1 MSMNT
6 NMKLKAMSKRKKKR
20 KITIRHIK
28 TRQKIKLPTPHIN
41 QKKVIESTAHYRI
54 VVCGRRWGKTTVGQ
68 IEIVEAAI
76 SGKACWWLAP
86 TYNMADHVWRELKD
100 ACRDLEVTISETA
113 RRLDF
118 KGGGWIAIKSTH
130 TPDNLRGAGLD
141 FAVLDEAAF
150 MEPSVWPQIVRP
162 MLLDRKGHA
171 LLLSSPNGKNWFWE
185 RYTYARNGTSWR
197 PFRFT
202 SFDNPLLDPAELEA
216 IRLQTPERIWLEE
229 YMAEFNDDSGQVF
242 RGVREAATAPLS
254 PVPVGQRCCFG
265 VDWGRENDY
274 TVIVVID
281 ALSHQM
287 LAYDRFN
294 QVNWSLQR
302 GRLRALY
309 DRWQPVSIYAESN
322 SIGSPNI
329 EALQQEG
336 LPVYPFIT
344 TAASKTTLIESLAL
358 AIERADLA
366 LLPDETLLDEL
377 TNYRMERLP
386 AGGYRYSAPSGL
398 HDDMVIATALAWHA
412 CRFSAPSISFA

>member
-1 MSMNT
+1 
-6 NMKLKAMSKRKKKR
+6 
-20 KITIRHIK
+20 
-28 TRQKIKLPTPHIN
+28 
-41 QKKVIESTAHYRI
+41 
-54 VVCGRRWGKTTVGQ
+54 
-68 IEIVEAAI
+68 
-76 SGKACWWLAP
+76 
-86 TYNMADHVWRELKD
+86 MADHVWRDLKL
-100 ACRDLEVTISETA
+100 ACRDLNVTISESA

-162 MLLDRKGHA
+162 MLLERKGRA
-171 LLLSSPNGKNWFWE
+171 LFLSSPNGKNWFWE

-197 PFRFT
+197 SFHFT
-202 SFDNPLLDPAELEA
+202 SFDNPLIDPAELDA
-216 IRLQTPERIWLEE
+216 IRLQTPERVWLEE
-229 YMAEFNDDSGQVF
+229 YMGHFNDESGQVF
-242 RGVREAATAPLS
+242 RAVREAATAPLNAQ
-254 PVPVGQRCCFG
+254 PFAGMRTCFG

-281 ALSHQM
+281 SLTRQM

-294 QVNWSLQR
+294 QVSWSLQR

-309 DRWQPVSIYAESN
+309 DRWQPTAIYAESN
-322 SIGSPNI
+322 SIGAPNI

-344 TAASKTTLIESLAL
+344 TAASKPPLIEALAL
-358 AIERADLA
+358 AIERHDLA
-366 LLPDETLLDEL
+366 LLPDDTLIDEL

-386 AGGYRYSAPSGL
+386 AGGYRYTAPSGL
-398 HDDMVIATALAWHA
+398 HDDLVIATALAWHA
-412 CRFSAPSISFA
+412 CRYSAPSISFA